1 MNSSHKNRRTFIK
14 TAAASALAL
23 NGFSCRSR
31 VPAGGKKPN
40 IVLIMA
46 DDLGYECIGANGG
59 ESYQTPV
66 LDKLAANGVRF
77 EHAYAQPLCTPTR
90 VQLLTGIYNVRNYT
104 DFGVLDKNETTFAN
118 LFKNAG
124 YATCIA
130 GKWQLGG
137 GVQGPN
143 HFGFDDYCLWQ
154 LTPGRTDSEG
164 RDTRYPNPKLN
175 VNGSV
180 MDYKNGEYGP
190 DVVSDY
196 ACDFIQK
203 NQDTPFLLYYPMI
216 LTHCPFAPTPDS
228 EDWNPEDKGSLSYK
242 GDPRYFE
249 DMVRYMDKMV
259 GKLIATLESCGLWEN
274 TLIIFT
280 GDNGTDEPIVSTLN
294 GRQVAGAK
302 GETTDAG
309 TRVPLIASWPGVIPE
324 GKVCNDLIDFSD
336 FFPTLC
342 EAANIQLPGKL
353 TIDGRSFMPQLL
365 GKKGTSR
372 EWIYCWYSRNGQ
384 PEDARVFARTRRF
397 KLYQNGNFYD
407 IEQDVHEKK
416 PLATEALND
425 QLLAIRNRLKRVI
438 EHYRGTRNQNNN

>member
-1 MNSSHKNRRTFIK
+1 MNRRTFIK

-23 NGFSCRSR
+23 NGFACRAR
-31 VPAGGKKPN
+31 VPARSQKPN

-124 YATCIA
+124 YATCIV

-259 GKLIATLESCGLWEN
+259 GKLIATLESCGLREN

-280 GDNGTDEPIVSTLN
+280 GDNGTDEPIVSILN
-294 GRQVAGAK
+294 GRRVAGAK
-302 GETTDAG
+302 GEMTNAG
-309 TRVPLIASWPGVIPE
+309 TRVPLIAGWPGVIPT
-324 GKVCNDLIDFSD
+324 GTVCRDLVDFSD

-342 EAANIQLPGKL
+342 DAADIPIPENLN
-353 TIDGRSFMPQLL
+353 IDGRSFLPQVM
-365 GKKGTSR
+365 GKKGKPR
-372 EWIYCWYSRNGQ
+372 EWSYCWYSRNGKSAN
-384 PEDARVFARTRRF
+384 ARVFARTRRY
-397 KLYQNGNFYD
+397 KLYQTGEFYD
-407 IEQDVHEKK
+407 IQEDVPEQK
-416 PLATEALND
+416 PLKQENLND
-425 QLLAIRNRLKRVI
+425 HQLKTRAMLNKVIKR
-438 EHYRGTRNQNNN
+438 YQGMRKQSLN